1 MGLAARPAEPDPL
14 PGGALTSAIPR
25 RTFGSVNRANH
36 PVRLSVGVTL
46 LLLVLG
52 ARASVELGLG
62 VEDIQGEGWAAQGLT
77 ISLVER
83 SPGHLAV
90 AIAVRHLE
98 LPDAYGSLDGLH
110 LECPALR
117 RGGASW
123 ECADGKL
130 MLEDSPLQAQH
141 AGWQGSYRPGGEL
154 RLVIPRLSVG
164 QGAVALE
171 LMSNDG
177 AWSARVEPYRVSL
190 LRLATLSP
198 AVELPAG
205 WQLSGRASGVLK
217 LQGDDAALAG
227 LDAELVFDQVS
238 YASPDGTQAA
248 EKLILKADLSGR
260 VKGAAWAFDARL
272 GWPRGALYSEPLFL
286 DADQGPVDARLT
298 GSWEP
303 LGQRLV
309 LDGWSVE
316 LAKTAYVSGTGRFE
330 AGEMRDLTVAAHS
343 EEAGRLYQRLL
354 QPFLIGSAADDMDV
368 VGRVGLA
375 LHFDEQGIEQA
386 GLELNRVGV
395 EDRRGR
401 FSLERSNGSVAW
413 DRGAGVPVS
422 RLDVSGASLYRIPIG
437 RFGVRAAFSG
447 DRIELLEPIVVP
459 VLGGEVALDSF
470 QMSGALAAGAR
481 PTWKASAS
489 LRDVSLEQLTQVLE
503 WPPFGGVVSGKLREM
518 RYADQVFT
526 IGGGLDFSAFDGDVR
541 VDDLSIQDPLGSV
554 PILRANATLRGLSLE
569 ALTQTFSF
577 GLIEGRLDGDLQDL
591 QLVGWQPAYFSLHLY
606 TSPGSDARRRISQR
620 AVENLTEL
628 GSGIPAGLSS
638 TVLQVFDQFRYN
650 SIDLRVSLDGEVAL
664 LDGLARPDG
673 GYYLVKGAGLPRID
687 VIGRNRSVAWRDL
700 VKRLQQIQVE
710 GAQIQ

>member
-1 MGLAARPAEPDPL
+1 MV
-14 PGGALTSAIPR
+14 PR
-25 RTFGSVNRANH
+25 RTFEDVNRPIH
-36 PVRLSVGVTL
+36 PAPLFVGVVL
-46 LLLVLG
+46 LLLGLAAG
-52 ARASVELGLG
+52 ASVEIGLA
-62 VEDIQGEGWAAQGLT
+62 VDDIQGEDWAAQGL
-77 ISLVER
+77 SVSVVET
-83 SPGHLAV
+83 SPGHLAA
-90 AIAVRHLE
+90 AIQIRQLT
-98 LPDAYGSLDGLH
+98 LPDAYGSLDGLR
-110 LECPALR
+110 LACPGLLYAD
-117 RGGASW
+117 GAW
-123 ECADGKL
+123 ECADGL
-130 MLEDSPLQAQH
+130 LVLQDSPLQAQD
-141 AGWQGSYRPGGEL
+141 AGWHGSYRPDGDL
-154 RLVIPRLSVG
+154 RLTIPRLSVG

-171 LMSNDG
+171 LASKHG

-190 LRLATLSP
+190 LRLAQLSP
-198 AVELPAG
+198 VVELPAG
-205 WQLSGRASGVLK
+205 WQISGRASGVLK
-217 LQGDDAALAG
+217 IAGEDASLAG
-227 LDAELVFDQVS
+227 IDADLVFDQLD

-248 EKLILKADLSGR
+248 EKLILKVDLLGR
-260 VKGAAWAFDARL
+260 VKGSAWAFDARL

-286 DADQGPVDARLT
+286 DADQGPIDARLT
-298 GSWEP
+298 GSWESDRR
-303 LGQRLV
+303 RLM

-330 AGEMRDLTVAAHS
+330 AGEVRDLTVAAQS
-343 EEAGRLYQRLL
+343 DDAGSLYRRLL

-368 VGRVGLA
+368 VGRVGLV
-375 LHFDEQGIEQA
+375 LHFDEQGMEQA
-386 GLELNRVGV
+386 GLELNGLGF

-401 FSLERSNGSVAW
+401 FSLDQSNGSVAW
-413 DRGAGVPVS
+413 DRGTDVPVS
-422 RLDVSGASLYRIPIG
+422 HLAVSGAGLYRIPIG
-437 RFGVRAAFSG
+437 GFTIQAAFSG

-459 VLGGEVALDSF
+459 LLGGEVALDSF
-470 QMSGALAAGAR
+470 LMSGALAAGTTPA
-481 PTWKASAS
+481 WDASAS
-489 LRDVSLEQLTQVLE
+489 LRDVSLEKLTQVLE
-503 WPPFGGVVSGKLREM
+503 WPPFGGVVTGQLREM

-591 QLVGWQPAYFSLHLY
+591 QLVGWQPAHFSMHLY
-606 TSPGSDARRRISQR
+606 TPQDSDARRRISQR

-628 GSGIPAGLSS
+628 GSGIPAGLSA

-650 SIDLRVSLDGEVAL
+650 SIDLRVSLDGEVAR